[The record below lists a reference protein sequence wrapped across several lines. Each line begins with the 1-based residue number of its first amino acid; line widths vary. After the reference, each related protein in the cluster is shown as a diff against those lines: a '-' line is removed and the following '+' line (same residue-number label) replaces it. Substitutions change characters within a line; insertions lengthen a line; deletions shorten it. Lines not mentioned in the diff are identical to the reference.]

1 VSAPELLDQ
10 NWNVD
15 VPPDQVRSA
24 RRTVAEYGARE
35 GLSLKELHD
44 LFVMLD
50 LYGEVPA

>member
-1 VSAPELLDQ
+1 MTAPELLDR

-15 VPPDQVRSA
+15 VTPDQVRSA
-24 RRTVAEYGARE
+24 RRTVAEYGTRH
-35 GLSLKELHD
+35 GLSVRELHD